1 MYHLYISRLHYEFDR
16 IQQVLFGVI
25 ISNALIN
32 GLHSLSSLSLD
43 ASVVVANKRDA
54 EFNEILDVTD
64 PPTHHSRATL
74 E

>member
-1 MYHLYISRLHYEFDR
+1 MYISRLHYEFGR

-43 ASVVVANKRDA
+43 DSVVVANKRDA

-64 PPTHHSRATL
+64 PPTHQSRATL